1 MNVIENENTE
11 FKREYTSD
19 IKKTVVAFANSK
31 GGTIY
36 IGISDDGEIIGVDD
50 LDQTLQNAL
59 NSIRDSIKPDVSI
72 YTSSRVKNIEGKNVI
87 EINIQRGINRPYYIA
102 EKGLK
107 PSGVYV
113 RQGNESVPAS
123 EEQIRQMIKETDGD
137 KFEAVRSLNQEL
149 TFEYTKTVFKSN
161 NSTLNQAQMKTLG
174 IQDNDGLYTNLGLLL
189 SDQCPHSIKVAYF
202 EGKDKY
208 VFKDRREFK
217 GSLLKQLTD
226 SYEFIDLFNK
236 TEAIFSGLNRIDKK
250 DYPTEAIREALIN
263 SIVHREYSFSGSTLI
278 KIFDDRI
285 EFVSLGGLVPGLT
298 LEDIMIGV
306 SQCRNERLAN
316 IFYRLKLIEAYG
328 TGITKIL
335 SNYDDYV
342 KKPVFKA
349 THGAFQVIL
358 PNINYLSDDLIKE
371 EEESY
376 IYNPQYNKIL
386 DYINKNGSIT
396 RVITQNILNVGQTRA
411 INILKEMTDAGLI
424 KKVGRGKNT
433 EYLVLG
439 TKK

>member
-1 MNVIENENTE
+1 M
-11 FKREYTSD
+11 
-19 IKKTVVAFANSK
+19 
-31 GGTIY
+31 
-36 IGISDDGEIIGVDD
+36 
-50 LDQTLQNAL
+50 
-59 NSIRDSIKPDVSI
+59 
-72 YTSSRVKNIEGKNVI
+72 
-87 EINIQRGINRPYYIA
+87 
-102 EKGLK
+102 
-107 PSGVYV
+107 
-113 RQGNESVPAS
+113 
-123 EEQIRQMIKETDGD
+123 
-137 KFEAVRSLNQEL
+137 
-149 TFEYTKTVFKSN
+149 
-161 NSTLNQAQMKTLG
+161 
-174 IQDNDGLYTNLGLLL
+174 
-189 SDQCPHSIKVAYF
+189 
-202 EGKDKY
+202 
-208 VFKDRREFK
+208 
-217 GSLLKQLTD
+217 
-226 SYEFIDLFNK
+226 
-236 TEAIFSGLNRIDKK
+236 
-250 DYPTEAIREALIN
+250 
-263 SIVHREYSFSGSTLI
+263 
-278 KIFDDRI
+278 
-285 EFVSLGGLVPGLT
+285 PGLT

>member
-1 MNVIENENTE
+1 M
-11 FKREYTSD
+11 
-19 IKKTVVAFANSK
+19 
-31 GGTIY
+31 
-36 IGISDDGEIIGVDD
+36 
-50 LDQTLQNAL
+50 
-59 NSIRDSIKPDVSI
+59 
-72 YTSSRVKNIEGKNVI
+72 
-87 EINIQRGINRPYYIA
+87 
-102 EKGLK
+102 
-107 PSGVYV
+107 
-113 RQGNESVPAS
+113 
-123 EEQIRQMIKETDGD
+123 
-137 KFEAVRSLNQEL
+137 
-149 TFEYTKTVFKSN
+149 
-161 NSTLNQAQMKTLG
+161 
-174 IQDNDGLYTNLGLLL
+174 
-189 SDQCPHSIKVAYF
+189 
-202 EGKDKY
+202 
-208 VFKDRREFK
+208 FKDRREFK

-236 TEAIFSGLNRIDKK
+236 TKAIFSGLNRIDKK